1 MEYTY
6 KPTTHGRSVMA
17 ACMALEKP
25 FKITRVAFGG
35 GKVDEETNLAD
46 VHELLDYVTDGAVAE
61 RRHEDN
67 RFCLTIQ
74 FANTAHPD
82 VKTFLLSEFIVYVE
96 DPETGGDTD
105 LLYGTL
111 GDYRQPVPAYNPA
124 YGPSV
129 FNFPL
134 TLILS
139 DEVNVVV
146 AAPAGLV
153 LYDELIRL
161 LNTRAAGA
169 AQREVIIPTSGWVD
183 DTDTNGAYNLMLD
196 IASMDITED
205 MVPVMNITP
214 AHLETAVA
222 SGLCQV
228 SRTLPGALRIYAKS
242 IPTAPITLTLTL
254 LDTAHQ
260 RNGLASSAATA
271 RLDIIIP
278 ADDWEATDP
287 AESNCAVHTDI
298 RSTEIDSCMIP
309 MLTILPEHL
318 VLAEE
323 CGISTY
329 TRTIPGALRVYAEK
343 KPTAPIHGS
352 LALLGV
358 TQSITGSIPAEGGDA
373 YALPI
378 ASKTQLGM
386 VKIGDGLTVTPDGTA
401 SVDPDKASDK
411 ASDKAVDDMLEE
423 VYPEN
428 GETN

>member
-25 FKITRVAFGG
+25 LKITRVAFGS
-35 GKVDEETNLAD
+35 GKVDEEINLAD
-46 VHELLDYVTDGAVAE
+46 VHELLEYVTDGAVAE
-61 RRHEDN
+61 RRHEDD
-67 RFCLTIQ
+67 RFCLTVQ
-74 FANTAHPD
+74 YANTAHPD
-82 VKTFLLSEFIVYVE
+82 TKTFMLSEFIVYVE
-96 DPETGGDTD
+96 DPEGGADTD

-161 LNTRAAGA
+161 LNSRAAGA
-169 AQREVIIPTSGWVD
+169 AQREVIIPTSGWVA
-183 DTDTNGAYNLMLD
+183 DTDTGGAYALMLD

-205 MVPVMNITP
+205 MVPDMNIDP
-214 AHLETAVA
+214 AHLETAIGC
-222 SGLCQV
+222 GLCQS
-228 SRTLPGALRIYAKS
+228 SRTLNGSLRIYAKS
-242 IPTAPITLTLTL
+242 IPTAPIKLTLAL
-254 LDTAHQ
+254 LNTAHQ
-260 RNGLASSAATA
+260 RNGLAGSAATA

-278 ADDWEATDP
+278 ADDWEPTDP
-287 AESNCAVHTDI
+287 AESDHAVHIDI
-298 RSTEIDSCMIP
+298 HNTEIDSCLIP
-309 MLTILPEHL
+309 HLTIVPEHL

-329 TRTIPGALRVYAEK
+329 ARTIPGALRVYAEK
-343 KPTAPIHGS
+343 KPTAPIRGS

-358 TQSITGSIPAEGGDA
+358 TQSITGNVTGEGGDA
-373 YALPI
+373 YAWPI
-378 ASKTQLGM
+378 ASRTQLGM
-386 VKIGDGLTVTPDGTA
+386 VKLGDGLTGAPDGTA
-401 SVDPDKASDK
+401 SVNPDKAADR
-411 ASDKAVDDMLEE
+411 DVEDMLEE
-423 VYPEN
+423 VYPASDQN
-428 GETN
+428 N